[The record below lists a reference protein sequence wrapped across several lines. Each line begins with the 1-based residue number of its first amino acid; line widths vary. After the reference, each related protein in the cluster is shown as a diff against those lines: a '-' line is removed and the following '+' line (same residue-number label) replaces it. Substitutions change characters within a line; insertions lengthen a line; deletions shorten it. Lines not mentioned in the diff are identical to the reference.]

1 MRAIRRSINSIGID
15 MEENRKISIVIPL
28 YNGES
33 YIRQTINSILQSTYQ
48 DLELLIIND
57 GSTDNSVQICEE
69 IQRQDK
75 RIILFQKKNEGVV
88 SARNYGAKKASGAYL
103 CFCDQDDIVDKECYE
118 KLIKRIDNDQSD
130 ICMCSTCRSIHG
142 KISAY

>member
-75 RIILFQKKNEGVV
+75 RIILFQKKNKGLFQQGIMEQRRHQGRIYV
-88 SARNYGAKKASGAYL
+88 SAIKMILLTRNVMK
-103 CFCDQDDIVDKECYE
+103 
-118 KLIKRIDNDQSD
+118 N
-130 ICMCSTCRSIHG
+130 
-142 KISAY
+142 

>member
-48 DLELLIIND
+48 DLELLFW
-57 GSTDNSVQICEE
+57 
-69 IQRQDK
+69 R
-75 RIILFQKKNEGVV
+75 
-88 SARNYGAKKASGAYL
+88 YW
-103 CFCDQDDIVDKECYE
+103 
-118 KLIKRIDNDQSD
+118 
-130 ICMCSTCRSIHG
+130 
-142 KISAY
+142 

>member
-33 YIRQTINSILQSTYQ
+33 YIRQTINSILQSTYH

-69 IQRQDK
+69 IQRQD
-75 RIILFQKKNEGVV
+75 
-88 SARNYGAKKASGAYL
+88 
-103 CFCDQDDIVDKECYE
+103 
-118 KLIKRIDNDQSD
+118 
-130 ICMCSTCRSIHG
+130 
-142 KISAY
+142 